1 MKEVKKYTFANP
13 LMEKNIHKLNPG
25 KYTNLDDYGFIK
37 EETYITDKDVLFA
50 KCFKT
55 TKDDGT
61 EVTKVVGKTANFGTS
76 GIVDKVVVVK
86 NKDGLRTSKVRVRKE
101 KIPGIGDKFASRC
114 GQRVCV
120 EWF

>member
-1 MKEVKKYTFANP
+1 MFKSLYYRSYEDSESDERGKKVYFSNP

-86 NKDGLRTSKVRVRKE
+86 NKDGLRTSKVRVTRKNT
-101 KIPGIGDKFASRC
+101 
-114 GQRVCV
+114 
-120 EWF
+120 WNW